1 MRLYSNDS
9 YISEQLK
16 NSSFK
21 KIKEKNLKV
30 ALQNLSDFGFVS
42 DVEVFNAD
50 DGKVY
55 VKDNVGTIYEFT
67 LDFFNY
73 DDSKKREDFYLI
85 TVKKQNV
92 FYSYDYCCLN
102 LKRKGYY
109 LDDGAVIT
117 EYCSIGDHPK
127 RYTLEKNDEKYFV
140 SINYPTDFL
149 KNLQVY
155 CFNHQDD
162 ESFASFLEFCKG
174 VSIEYCNNIIMGY
187 SNNNTNIKIKLSFG
201 EVKECSLNIN
211 GNNDTNEVISL
222 TYQDG
227 KLTEDYKVIRKIT
240 EDELSDES
248 KTTVDS
254 IKKLIKS

>member
-1 MRLYSNDS
+1 MNFFSKDEYTNDKLS
-9 YISEQLK
+9 RPIFKRFKERRLK
-16 NSSFK
+16 NA
-21 KIKEKNLKV
+21 LKH
-30 ALQNLSDFGFVS
+30 FGNFDD
-42 DVEVFNAD
+42 DVEVFNID
-50 DGKVY
+50 DEKAY
-55 VKDNVGTIYEFT
+55 VKDSEGTIYEFL
-67 LDFFNY
+67 LDFFSYGNE
-73 DDSKKREDFYLI
+73 KRQRDLFLLKI
-85 TVKKQNV
+85 LKQNT
-92 FYSYDYCCLN
+92 FALYDYDSFN
-102 LKRKGYY
+102 LKGKGYY

-187 SNNNTNIKIKLSFG
+187 SSNNTNIKIKLNFG
-201 EVKECSLNIN
+201 EVEECSLNIN

-248 KTTVDS
+248 KNTVNS
-254 IKKLIKS
+254 VKRLIKS